1 MISKVK
7 LFLLNILVIS
17 WLGQSAGSES
27 CFGLF
32 YQTYF
37 DSYYGLYGITTSY
50 RHFYFYYN
58 SYYGSS
64 AKFCPDR
71 CCTITDGATYYYY
84 YYNNRLSYSYRT
96 CCYSYVDV
104 TLSYKSSGK
113 SASTTGLIIG
123 CTIGG
128 TLFAVMVI
136 FSLLVA
142 RCMYRERKRI
152 DPTSTSKES
161 NPTDESFVTMA
172 DSPEVGTS
180 FTITTSSTT
189 TKPATEIIIT

>member
-37 DSYYGLYGITTSY
+37 DSYYGLYGISTNY
-50 RHFYFYYN
+50 RHFY
-58 SYYGSS
+58 SPS

-71 CCTITDGATYYYY
+71 CCTITDGATYYYN
-84 YYNNRLSYSYRT
+84 YNFFYNRLSYSYRT

-104 TLSYKSSGK
+104 TPSYKSSEK

-152 DPTSTSKES
+152 GSTSTLKGS
-161 NPTDESFVTMA
+161 NPTDESVVTMA